1 MFFRS
6 EAADGGWYNETD
18 AIDKLAVTSKTLS
31 AMRDA
36 GGTLKEQRGLKCR
49 APAPYSG
56 LFFYVNTIST
66 AEAVYLC
73 VDEAEFRECLRE
85 GSFRQRQG

>member
-6 EAADGGWYNETD
+6 EAADGGWYNKID
-18 AIDKLAVTSKTLS
+18 AIDNLDVTSETLS

-56 LFFYVNTIST
+56 QHDLDGGGRVPVRRP
-66 AEAVYLC
+66 E
-73 VDEAEFRECLRE
+73 
-85 GSFRQRQG
+85 